1 MIHYW
6 CSLMTSRIIF
16 VFGSNTDGRHGAG
29 AAKFA
34 YEHFGAI
41 RGIASGLQGNAYGI
55 ITKDLSHPK
64 GGIKLEYVA
73 QQIRSLHA
81 CIKAHRD
88 WLFLITPVGSGLANF
103 SMTDIVPL
111 LLPLLK
117 EPNTLFVEKTIPG
130 ELRPQ
135 KEGYDYCPYT
145 EQDIL

>member
-1 MIHYW
+1 
-6 CSLMTSRIIF
+6 MTSRIIF
-16 VFGSNTDGRHGAG
+16 VFGSNTEGRHGLG

-41 RGIASGLQGNAYGI
+41 RGQASGLQGNAYAI
-55 ITKDLSHPK
+55 ITKDLASPK
-64 GGIKLEYVA
+64 GGIALEYVA
-73 QQIRSLHA
+73 KQIQTLHA

-88 WLFLITPVGSGLANF
+88 WLFLITPVGTNLAGF
-103 SMTDIVPL
+103 SIQDIFPL

-117 EPNTLFVEKTIPG
+117 EPNTLFVQKTIPG